1 MFLLERRP
9 FSKKTLNEFNIK
21 KHNLPQRISNS
32 PATYSRLIASPNLTS
47 KFSPSVLISK
57 SPSMVSKRI
66 SLEPAGKQDAQSILN
81 KFSKNKP
88 IEVSKNVLLK
98 YSMNPNAEN
107 KTTEEVKEP
116 KLDDK
121 NIPVNRKNRNMLK
134 NFEELP
140 TNKIN
145 IISTSKANYSDLPI
159 TLARKQSLKE
169 NNVIDE

>member
-21 KHNLPQRISNS
+21 KINMPQRISNS
-32 PATYSRLIASPNLTS
+32 PATYNRLIASPNLTS

-66 SLEPAGKQDAQSILN
+66 TLDQDSKKDNQSILN

-88 IEVSKNVLLK
+88 PVDTSKNVLLK
-98 YSMNPNAEN
+98 YSMNPNPEN
-107 KTTEEVKEP
+107 KAEESKEVKV
-116 KLDDK
+116 DDK

-145 IISTSKANYSDLPI
+145 IITTPKADYSDLPI
-159 TLARKQSLKE
+159 GLARKQSLKE
-169 NNVIDE
+169 NEIDE